1 MTIAARFALL
11 ASVGLAGCAATG
23 PAPIESRTGAVEPP
37 RFERPAKRAAAAPAR
52 PVTAPAPTPP
62 EPRPYPVVAA
72 GDWAEGPGTPL
83 STWALQ
89 PEDAQPFDPAALP
102 KAHAVKPGETL
113 FTLSA
118 RYQVPLRALIEV
130 NRLEAPF
137 ALNVGQVLSLP
148 PPRIHRV
155 RAGETLVAIAGR
167 YNVDA
172 RSLAVMNRMA
182 APFTV
187 RPGDRLALPALAR
200 AQAREFVDQPQ
211 AETAPAPGPASAKP
225 AIRLAWPL
233 TGKILTRF
241 GPLPGNRR
249 SDGIDIAAA
258 EGAPVKAAADG
269 MVVYAGNDLPGY
281 GNLILIQHTGG
292 WVTAYAQARS
302 LKRAEGARV
311 KQGDV
316 IAEVG
321 GGPSGAR
328 LHFQVRRGSQP
339 ADPLAALPP
348 A

>member
-1 MTIAARFALL
+1 MTLAARFALL
-11 ASVGLAGCAATG
+11 ACVGLAGCAATG
-23 PAPIESRTGAVEPP
+23 PAPIENRTSATEPT
-37 RFERPAKRAAAAPAR
+37 RFERPAKRAVAAPAR
-52 PVTAPAPTPP
+52 PAPAPAPVP
-62 EPRPYPVVAA
+62 VKPRPYPAAAA
-72 GDWAEGPGTPL
+72 GDWAEGPGAPL
-83 STWALQ
+83 SIWALQ
-89 PEDAQPFDPAALP
+89 PQEAQPFDPAALP
-102 KAHAVKPGETL
+102 KTHAVKPGETL

-118 RYQVPLRALIEV
+118 RYQAPLRALIET

-137 ALNVGQVLSLP
+137 AINVGQVLSLP

-155 RAGETLVAIAGR
+155 RAGETLVAIAAR

-187 RPGDRLALPALAR
+187 RPGDALALPALAR
-200 AQAREFVDQPQ
+200 AQARDLAPPQ
-211 AETAPAPGPASAKP
+211 AERPPVPGQRPPKP
-225 AIRLAWPL
+225 TIRLAWPL

-249 SDGIDIAAA
+249 SDGIDIAAD